1 MEGEIPGPIQLCGF
15 AGRPNWGGLDG
26 LLYPVLCIVCT
37 SMRARFGTGTGV
49 RELGLWLSP
58 RGEKNGIFR
67 APVGDHNAALM
78 VPARTTG
85 SHR

>member
-58 RGEKNGIFR
+58 LGEKNGIFR
-67 APVGDHNAALM
+67 SPVGDHNAALIA
-78 VPARTTG
+78 PARTTG